1 MKIRDILDERKI
13 NPINLANRVG
23 KRYGTEKDY
32 GYYSSDTVPGD
43 YIPLKSYNDD
53 WVNEM
58 ELVFNDV
65 YKSFDFYN
73 LSAADRVK
81 VRLKLDNEA
90 KSIKSL
96 PINKLSAT
104 QPFVRIEDREILKKK
119 VSSSKDIVVIKFAD
133 HFFIRDGHHAVLA
146 ARLRGEKQIKAE
158 VIDLDYLEEK
168 YL

>member
-1 MKIRDILDERKI
+1 MKIRDILDERKVD
-13 NPINLANRVG
+13 PVDLANRTG

-32 GYYSSDTVPGD
+32 GYDQSDTTPGD

-53 WVNEM
+53 WVDAM
-58 ELVFNDV
+58 ESVFNEV
-65 YKSFDFYN
+65 YKTFNFYK
-73 LSAADRVK
+73 LPRSEQVEIRK
-81 VRLKLDNEA
+81 RLDNEA

-104 QPFVRIEDREILKKK
+104 QPFVRIEDRELLKKK
-119 VSSSKDIVVIKFAD
+119 VSSSKDILVISFAD